1 MSSSFS
7 VGMPLEGKTALI
19 TGGSRGIGAAVVSKL
34 CALGARVFFTYASN
48 DEAASHTASESGA
61 TAFKCDQTDPAAIDR
76 TFGEIFSAADRLDIL
91 VNNAGITKD
100 GFIITQPDSD
110 FTSVLETNAVGAY
123 RWTKLAAKKMFS
135 QKSGSIVF
143 VSSAAALVGISGQT
157 NYAASKGALCA
168 FSRALAAELGRKGVR
183 SNAVCPGF
191 IETDMTAKIPRQLS
205 QRYKDSIALGR
216 FGRAEEV
223 AEVVAFLAS
232 DASSY
237 ITGQMIVVD
246 GGLTGCF

>member
-1 MSSSFS
+1 MAPQFS
-7 VGMPLEGKTALI
+7 TGKPLDGKTAII
-19 TGGSRGIGAAVVSKL
+19 TGGSRGIGAAVVSKF
-34 CALGARVFFTYASN
+34 CELGARVFFTYASN
-48 DEAASHTASESGA
+48 AESASRVAAANGA
-61 TAFKCDQTDPAAIDR
+61 AAFKCDQSDPAAIDR
-76 TFGEIFSAADRLDIL
+76 TFGEIFSVAGRIDIL

-135 QKSGSIVF
+135 QKAGSVIF
-143 VSSAAALVGISGQT
+143 VSSAAALVGIAGQT

-183 SNAVCPGF
+183 SNAICPGF

-205 QRYKDSIALGR
+205 QRYKDSVALGR
-216 FGRAEEV
+216 FGRADEV
-223 AEVVAFLAS
+223 AEVAAFLAS

-237 ITGQMIVVD
+237 ITGQTIVVD